1 MKTSMLLLLFILNYL
16 PNSAQETGTFK
27 DPRDGKVYKTV
38 KIESQWIMAEN
49 LAYKPISGNFWTYDN
64 KPNNLEKYGYMYDW
78 ETAKIIAPKGWHLPS
93 KEEWEQFYKALGND
107 ASKVYEAIKTN
118 GSSGFN
124 SVLSG
129 YRHDDG
135 KYSFEGSTAHFWSS
149 TAESEFNAWN
159 FNCYGD
165 DKLAIIN
172 RHRKLSGLSVR
183 LLQDK

>member
-16 PNSAQETGTFK
+16 PNAAQETGTFK

-49 LAYKPISGNFWTYDN
+49 LAYKSISGNFWTYDN

-107 ASKVYEAIKTN
+107 ASKVY
-118 GSSGFN
+118 
-124 SVLSG
+124 
-129 YRHDDG
+129 DDG